1 MASRRAI
8 GHWLILLLLSVL
20 FSSLLLRIHL
30 PAALLLGPLI
40 AGLILSL
47 RGVKLS
53 IPRPCYLVAQAIV
66 GCMIARAINPSV
78 FGVLFNNWAL
88 VLAILLTT
96 LAISGLTGWLLVRYS
111 ALPGATG
118 AWGSSPGGAS
128 AMVVMA
134 QEYGADVRLVALMQY
149 LRVLFVVGAA
159 ALVVRYALGNE
170 AQEMTQDIVWFPS
183 LTLNFPFTLLL
194 TAVACWLGMRL
205 RIPSGAMLLP
215 MLLGALAQ
223 GGGWLMLE
231 LPEWLLAMAYAVLG
245 WTVGLQFNKAIFL
258 LALKTLPQI
267 IASIIGLI
275 LMCALMALA
284 LTHILQMDF
293 MTAYLATSPGGLDT
307 VAISAPFD
315 LVFVAVK
322 TTQTEA
328 IAPWL
333 TALCSPDTV
342 VCVLQNG
349 VEQRQQ
355 FAPLTGGATV
365 LPSVVWFPAQRD
377 ADASVWLRATPRLT
391 LPDLPGAERVQ
402 QALAGTRCAVDLAA
416 DFTTVAWRKL
426 LQNAVAGLMVLTGRR
441 AGMFAR
447 EDITALGLAYL
458 RECLQVARAE
468 GAALS
473 DSVPEEIIAGFHR
486 APADLSTSI
495 LIDRL
500 NGRPLE
506 WDIRNGVVQ
515 RRGRQH
521 GIPTPLSDIIVPLLA
536 AASDGPG

>member
-53 IPRPCYLVAQAIV
+53 IPRPCYLAAQAIV

-78 FGVLFNNWAL
+78 FGVAVQQLGAGAGDP
-88 VLAILLTT
+88 VDHPGDKRPYRLAAGPLQR
-96 LAISGLTGWLLVRYS
+96 AAGR
-111 ALPGATG
+111 TG

-245 WTVGLQFNKAIFL
+245 WTVGLQFDKAIFL

-267 IASIIGLI
+267 IASILGLI

-307 VAISAPFD
+307 VAI
-315 LVFVAVK
+315 
-322 TTQTEA
+322 
-328 IAPWL
+328 IA
-333 TALCSPDTV
+333 
-342 VCVLQNG
+342 
-349 VEQRQQ
+349 
-355 FAPLTGGATV
+355 
-365 LPSVVWFPAQRD
+365 
-377 ADASVWLRATPRLT
+377 
-391 LPDLPGAERVQ
+391 
-402 QALAGTRCAVDLAA
+402 AGTRA
-416 DFTTVAWRKL
+416 DMSFIMALQTLRLFTIL
-426 LQNAVAGLMVLTGRR
+426 LTGP
-441 AGMFAR
+441 AM
-447 EDITALGLAYL
+447 
-458 RECLQVARAE
+458 ARAI
-468 GAALS
+468 S
-473 DSVPEEIIAGFHR
+473 R
-486 APADLSTSI
+486 YAP
-495 LIDRL
+495 
-500 NGRPLE
+500 
-506 WDIRNGVVQ
+506 
-515 RRGRQH
+515 RQ
-521 GIPTPLSDIIVPLLA
+521 
-536 AASDGPG
+536 

>member
-53 IPRPCYLVAQAIV
+53 IPRPCYLAAQAIV

-194 TAVACWLGMRL
+194 T
-205 RIPSGAMLLP
+205 

-267 IASIIGLI
+267 IASILGLI

-307 VAISAPFD
+307 VAI
-315 LVFVAVK
+315 
-322 TTQTEA
+322 
-328 IAPWL
+328 IA
-333 TALCSPDTV
+333 
-342 VCVLQNG
+342 
-349 VEQRQQ
+349 
-355 FAPLTGGATV
+355 
-365 LPSVVWFPAQRD
+365 
-377 ADASVWLRATPRLT
+377 
-391 LPDLPGAERVQ
+391 
-402 QALAGTRCAVDLAA
+402 AGTRA
-416 DFTTVAWRKL
+416 DMSFIMALQTLRLFTIL
-426 LQNAVAGLMVLTGRR
+426 LTGP
-441 AGMFAR
+441 AM
-447 EDITALGLAYL
+447 
-458 RECLQVARAE
+458 ARAI
-468 GAALS
+468 S
-473 DSVPEEIIAGFHR
+473 R
-486 APADLSTSI
+486 YAP
-495 LIDRL
+495 
-500 NGRPLE
+500 
-506 WDIRNGVVQ
+506 
-515 RRGRQH
+515 RQ
-521 GIPTPLSDIIVPLLA
+521 
-536 AASDGPG
+536 

>member
-53 IPRPCYLVAQAIV
+53 IPRPCYLAAQAIV

-118 AWGSSPGGAS
+118 AWGSSPGGASAMVVMAQEYGADVRLVALMQYLRVLFVVGAS

-267 IASIIGLI
+267 IASILGLI

-307 VAISAPFD
+307 VAI
-315 LVFVAVK
+315 
-322 TTQTEA
+322 
-328 IAPWL
+328 IA
-333 TALCSPDTV
+333 
-342 VCVLQNG
+342 
-349 VEQRQQ
+349 
-355 FAPLTGGATV
+355 
-365 LPSVVWFPAQRD
+365 
-377 ADASVWLRATPRLT
+377 
-391 LPDLPGAERVQ
+391 
-402 QALAGTRCAVDLAA
+402 AGTRA
-416 DFTTVAWRKL
+416 DMSFIMALQTLRLFTIL
-426 LQNAVAGLMVLTGRR
+426 LTGP
-441 AGMFAR
+441 AM
-447 EDITALGLAYL
+447 
-458 RECLQVARAE
+458 ARAI
-468 GAALS
+468 S
-473 DSVPEEIIAGFHR
+473 R
-486 APADLSTSI
+486 YAP
-495 LIDRL
+495 
-500 NGRPLE
+500 
-506 WDIRNGVVQ
+506 
-515 RRGRQH
+515 RQ
-521 GIPTPLSDIIVPLLA
+521 
-536 AASDGPG
+536 

>member
-53 IPRPCYLVAQAIV
+53 IPRPCYLAAQAIV

-96 LAISGLTGWLLVRYS
+96 LAISGLTGWLL
-111 ALPGATG
+111 
-118 AWGSSPGGAS
+118 
-128 AMVVMA
+128 
-134 QEYGADVRLVALMQY
+134 ALMQY

-267 IASIIGLI
+267 IASILGLI

-307 VAISAPFD
+307 VAI
-315 LVFVAVK
+315 
-322 TTQTEA
+322 
-328 IAPWL
+328 IA
-333 TALCSPDTV
+333 
-342 VCVLQNG
+342 
-349 VEQRQQ
+349 
-355 FAPLTGGATV
+355 
-365 LPSVVWFPAQRD
+365 
-377 ADASVWLRATPRLT
+377 
-391 LPDLPGAERVQ
+391 
-402 QALAGTRCAVDLAA
+402 AGTRA
-416 DFTTVAWRKL
+416 DMSFIMALQTLRLFTIL
-426 LQNAVAGLMVLTGRR
+426 LTGP
-441 AGMFAR
+441 AM
-447 EDITALGLAYL
+447 
-458 RECLQVARAE
+458 ARAI
-468 GAALS
+468 S
-473 DSVPEEIIAGFHR
+473 R
-486 APADLSTSI
+486 YAP
-495 LIDRL
+495 
-500 NGRPLE
+500 
-506 WDIRNGVVQ
+506 
-515 RRGRQH
+515 RQ
-521 GIPTPLSDIIVPLLA
+521 
-536 AASDGPG
+536 

>member
-53 IPRPCYLVAQAIV
+53 IPRPCYLAAQAIV

-183 LTLNFPFTLLL
+183 LTLNFPFTLL
-194 TAVACWLGMRL
+194 
-205 RIPSGAMLLP
+205 P

-307 VAISAPFD
+307 VAI
-315 LVFVAVK
+315 
-322 TTQTEA
+322 
-328 IAPWL
+328 IA
-333 TALCSPDTV
+333 
-342 VCVLQNG
+342 
-349 VEQRQQ
+349 
-355 FAPLTGGATV
+355 
-365 LPSVVWFPAQRD
+365 
-377 ADASVWLRATPRLT
+377 
-391 LPDLPGAERVQ
+391 
-402 QALAGTRCAVDLAA
+402 AGTRA
-416 DFTTVAWRKL
+416 DMSFIMALQTLRLFTIL
-426 LQNAVAGLMVLTGRR
+426 LTGP
-441 AGMFAR
+441 AM
-447 EDITALGLAYL
+447 
-458 RECLQVARAE
+458 ARAISRY
-468 GAALS
+468 AL
-473 DSVPEEIIAGFHR
+473 
-486 APADLSTSI
+486 
-495 LIDRL
+495 
-500 NGRPLE
+500 
-506 WDIRNGVVQ
+506 
-515 RRGRQH
+515 RQ
-521 GIPTPLSDIIVPLLA
+521 
-536 AASDGPG
+536 

>member
-1 MASRRAI
+1 
-8 GHWLILLLLSVL
+8 
-20 FSSLLLRIHL
+20 
-30 PAALLLGPLI
+30 
-40 AGLILSL
+40 
-47 RGVKLS
+47 
-53 IPRPCYLVAQAIV
+53 
-66 GCMIARAINPSV
+66 
-78 FGVLFNNWAL
+78 
-88 VLAILLTT
+88 LTT

-307 VAISAPFD
+307 VAI
-315 LVFVAVK
+315 
-322 TTQTEA
+322 
-328 IAPWL
+328 IA
-333 TALCSPDTV
+333 
-342 VCVLQNG
+342 
-349 VEQRQQ
+349 
-355 FAPLTGGATV
+355 
-365 LPSVVWFPAQRD
+365 
-377 ADASVWLRATPRLT
+377 
-391 LPDLPGAERVQ
+391 
-402 QALAGTRCAVDLAA
+402 AGTRA
-416 DFTTVAWRKL
+416 DMSFIMALQTLRLFTIL
-426 LQNAVAGLMVLTGRR
+426 LTGP
-441 AGMFAR
+441 AM
-447 EDITALGLAYL
+447 
-458 RECLQVARAE
+458 ARAI
-468 GAALS
+468 S
-473 DSVPEEIIAGFHR
+473 R
-486 APADLSTSI
+486 YAP
-495 LIDRL
+495 
-500 NGRPLE
+500 
-506 WDIRNGVVQ
+506 
-515 RRGRQH
+515 RQ
-521 GIPTPLSDIIVPLLA
+521 
-536 AASDGPG
+536 

>member
-53 IPRPCYLVAQAIV
+53 IPRPCYLAAQAIV

-205 RIPSGAMLLP
+205 RIPSGAR
-215 MLLGALAQ
+215 
-223 GGGWLMLE
+223 LMLE

-267 IASIIGLI
+267 IASILGLI

-307 VAISAPFD
+307 VAI
-315 LVFVAVK
+315 
-322 TTQTEA
+322 
-328 IAPWL
+328 IA
-333 TALCSPDTV
+333 
-342 VCVLQNG
+342 
-349 VEQRQQ
+349 
-355 FAPLTGGATV
+355 
-365 LPSVVWFPAQRD
+365 
-377 ADASVWLRATPRLT
+377 
-391 LPDLPGAERVQ
+391 
-402 QALAGTRCAVDLAA
+402 AGTRA
-416 DFTTVAWRKL
+416 DMSFIMALQTLRLFTIL
-426 LQNAVAGLMVLTGRR
+426 LTGP
-441 AGMFAR
+441 AM
-447 EDITALGLAYL
+447 
-458 RECLQVARAE
+458 ARAI
-468 GAALS
+468 S
-473 DSVPEEIIAGFHR
+473 R
-486 APADLSTSI
+486 YAP
-495 LIDRL
+495 
-500 NGRPLE
+500 
-506 WDIRNGVVQ
+506 
-515 RRGRQH
+515 RQ
-521 GIPTPLSDIIVPLLA
+521 
-536 AASDGPG
+536 

>member
-96 LAISGLTGWLLVRYS
+96 TAISGLTGWLLVRYS

-118 AWGSSPGGAS
+118 AWGSSPRRRVGNGGDGPGSTGPMCGWWRSCSICGCCLSS
-128 AMVVMA
+128 ARRRWWCAMP
-134 QEYGADVRLVALMQY
+134 
-149 LRVLFVVGAA
+149 
-159 ALVVRYALGNE
+159 LGNE

-293 MTAYLATSPGGLDT
+293 MTAYLATSPGGTGHGGDYRRRH
-307 VAISAPFD
+307 PGGH
-315 LVFVAVK
+315 
-322 TTQTEA
+322 
-328 IAPWL
+328 
-333 TALCSPDTV
+333 V
-342 VCVLQNG
+342 VYY
-349 VEQRQQ
+349 
-355 FAPLTGGATV
+355 GATDAAAV
-365 LPSVVWFPAQRD
+365 YHFADRPGDGAGYLPLCAAAIKSPR
-377 ADASVWLRATPRLT
+377 RARAGQIECPR
-391 LPDLPGAERVQ
+391 A
-402 QALAGTRCAVDLAA
+402 RCA
-416 DFTTVAWRKL
+416 
-426 LQNAVAGLMVLTGRR
+426 R
-441 AGMFAR
+441 AICYQAFR
-447 EDITALGLAYL
+447 
-458 RECLQVARAE
+458 
-468 GAALS
+468 
-473 DSVPEEIIAGFHR
+473 
-486 APADLSTSI
+486 
-495 LIDRL
+495 
-500 NGRPLE
+500 
-506 WDIRNGVVQ
+506 
-515 RRGRQH
+515 
-521 GIPTPLSDIIVPLLA
+521 
-536 AASDGPG
+536 AASAAS

>member
-53 IPRPCYLVAQAIV
+53 IPRPCYLAAQAIV

-78 FGVLFNNWAL
+78 FGVLFNN
-88 VLAILLTT
+88 
-96 LAISGLTGWLLVRYS
+96 WLLVRYS

-159 ALVVRYALGNE
+159 ALVVCYALGNE

-307 VAISAPFD
+307 VAI
-315 LVFVAVK
+315 
-322 TTQTEA
+322 
-328 IAPWL
+328 IA
-333 TALCSPDTV
+333 
-342 VCVLQNG
+342 
-349 VEQRQQ
+349 
-355 FAPLTGGATV
+355 
-365 LPSVVWFPAQRD
+365 
-377 ADASVWLRATPRLT
+377 
-391 LPDLPGAERVQ
+391 
-402 QALAGTRCAVDLAA
+402 AGTRA
-416 DFTTVAWRKL
+416 DMSFIMALQTLRLFTIL
-426 LQNAVAGLMVLTGRR
+426 LTSPAM
-441 AGMFAR
+441 
-447 EDITALGLAYL
+447 
-458 RECLQVARAE
+458 ARAI
-468 GAALS
+468 S
-473 DSVPEEIIAGFHR
+473 R
-486 APADLSTSI
+486 YAP
-495 LIDRL
+495 
-500 NGRPLE
+500 
-506 WDIRNGVVQ
+506 
-515 RRGRQH
+515 RQ
-521 GIPTPLSDIIVPLLA
+521 
-536 AASDGPG
+536 

>member
-1 MASRRAI
+1 MTNNPARLATHVAGIPACKAGQTCIYWFFNPFSGVVHLGVASRDRALADI
-8 GHWLILLLLSVL
+8 AAALCSLFLAAVTNTPAGSAAAGAADRRSHFEPARGEAEHPSPLLS
-20 FSSLLLRIHL
+20 
-30 PAALLLGPLI
+30 GG
-40 AGLILSL
+40 AGHCRLHD
-47 RGVKLS
+47 R
-53 IPRPCYLVAQAIV
+53 
-66 GCMIARAINPSV
+66 RAINPSV

-307 VAISAPFD
+307 VAI
-315 LVFVAVK
+315 
-322 TTQTEA
+322 
-328 IAPWL
+328 IA
-333 TALCSPDTV
+333 
-342 VCVLQNG
+342 
-349 VEQRQQ
+349 
-355 FAPLTGGATV
+355 
-365 LPSVVWFPAQRD
+365 
-377 ADASVWLRATPRLT
+377 
-391 LPDLPGAERVQ
+391 
-402 QALAGTRCAVDLAA
+402 AGTRA
-416 DFTTVAWRKL
+416 DMSFIMALQTLRLFTIL
-426 LQNAVAGLMVLTGRR
+426 LTGP
-441 AGMFAR
+441 AM
-447 EDITALGLAYL
+447 
-458 RECLQVARAE
+458 ARAI
-468 GAALS
+468 S
-473 DSVPEEIIAGFHR
+473 R
-486 APADLSTSI
+486 YAP
-495 LIDRL
+495 
-500 NGRPLE
+500 
-506 WDIRNGVVQ
+506 
-515 RRGRQH
+515 RQ
-521 GIPTPLSDIIVPLLA
+521 
-536 AASDGPG
+536 